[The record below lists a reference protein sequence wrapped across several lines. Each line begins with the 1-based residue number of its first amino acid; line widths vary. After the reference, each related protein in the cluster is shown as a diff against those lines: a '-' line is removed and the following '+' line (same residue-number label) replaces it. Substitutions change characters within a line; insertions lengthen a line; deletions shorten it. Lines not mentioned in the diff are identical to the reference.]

1 MEDERERKKIKL
13 RPIRLDVRVQV
24 GRDLEK
30 KVFIDFFRD
39 DAIK

>member
-30 KVFIDFFRD
+30 VFIDFFRD